1 MGLMAPFICKSRSVK
16 NRKGCRKADGDDKNN
31 GMDYPWNVWNI
42 PIDPVEMLQAK
53 NHYKARHRRQQE
65 AKIDAF

>member
-1 MGLMAPFICKSRSVK
+1 
-16 NRKGCRKADGDDKNN
+16 
-31 GMDYPWNVWNI
+31 
-42 PIDPVEMLQAK
+42 VEMLQAK